1 MVRGQRLKRLPLFK
15 WSRLVMPKELEGWG
29 IKKLVWFCKYLVAKI
44 LWRLIQNKMIW
55 GKVVTSKYLAGKSL
69 VEWWQS
75 PKKISTSSLIG
86 WRVMEKA
93 SDLVIKWLVWQ
104 VENGKSIQIKEDPCV
119 NLGLGFKISR
129 ELLSKLHD
137 QEILSLWDAILEGGD
152 LFGRTLWKTDD
163 MLELEGNLAEEWRS
177 YVDLLTSNFINLQ

>member
-1 MVRGQRLKRLPLFK
+1 
-15 WSRLVMPKELEGWG
+15 
-29 IKKLVWFCKYLVAKI
+29 
-44 LWRLIQNKMIW
+44 MIW